1 MSRIS
6 EIRSSAYGELR
17 DIISEVETRYFAR
30 RRDLIELGGDWTR
43 DDIMDMLLEIFDN
56 ADRLEYTVDETISG
70 GLSYE

>member
-17 DIISEVETRYFAR
+17 EIISEVETRYFAR

-70 GLSYE
+70 GLSR